1 MQTVRCLVN
10 KTIEKQEFE
19 NINSANVQKLTQT
32 IIMSWKRS
40 VFSLLVTGR
49 CLKQLKSILSRQD
62 FLALLETKLSISEM
76 HAFRLMRLHDFWGDS
91 PNEEVLS
98 AKPSVLYQISSSIDT
113 SEQAMKNLKQLFK
126 GKKINELTIKDVKS
140 VTQKKSVT
148 IKTTDP
154 LHRELITLMTDI
166 VDEVDRMNKAVQKTP
181 LKQEVL
187 KVKES
192 IKEAIECLKE
202 LNSML

>member
-1 MQTVRCLVN
+1 MT
-10 KTIEKQEFE
+10 KAIEKQQFE
-19 NINSANVQKLTQT
+19 SISSATVQKLTQT

-62 FLALLETKLSISEM
+62 FLTVLESKLSISEM
-76 HAFRLMRLHDFWGDS
+76 HAFRLMRLHDTFGDN

-140 VTQKKSVT
+140 VTHKKSVT
-148 IKTTDP
+148 IKSTDP
-154 LHRELITLMTDI
+154 LHREIITLMTEI
-166 VDEVDRMNKAVQKTP
+166 VDETNNIKKAVKKTP

-192 IKEAIECLKE
+192 IKEAMECLRE
-202 LNSML
+202 LNSII

>member
-1 MQTVRCLVN
+1 MTKL
-10 KTIEKQEFE
+10 IEKKQFE

-49 CLKQLKSILSRQD
+49 CLKELKTILSRQD
-62 FLALLETKLSISEM
+62 FLSVLETKLSISEM
-76 HAFRLMRLHDFWGDS
+76 HALRLMRLHDFWGDS

-140 VTQKKSVT
+140 VTQKKSIT
-148 IKTTDP
+148 IKTVDP

-166 VDEVDRMNKAVQKTP
+166 VDEASRMKKAVQKTP

-202 LNSML
+202 LNSIL

>member
-1 MQTVRCLVN
+1 MRCLVT
-10 KTIEKQEFE
+10 KSIEKQQFE

-62 FLALLETKLSISEM
+62 FLTVLEEKLCISEM
-76 HAFRLMRLHDFWGDS
+76 HAFRLVRLHDTFGDN
-91 PNEEVLS
+91 PNEEILS

-148 IKTTDP
+148 IKTSDP
-154 LHRELITLMTDI
+154 LHREIITLMTEI
-166 VDEVDRMNKAVQKTP
+166 VDETNNVKRSVKKTP

-192 IKEAIECLKE
+192 IKEAMECLKD
-202 LNSML
+202 LNSVI